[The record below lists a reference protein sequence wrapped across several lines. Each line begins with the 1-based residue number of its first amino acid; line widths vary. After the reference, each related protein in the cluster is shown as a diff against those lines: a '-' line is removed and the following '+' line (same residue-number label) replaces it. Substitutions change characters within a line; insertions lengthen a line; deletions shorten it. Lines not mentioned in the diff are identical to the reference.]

1 MDQPAPYGGVANL
14 EVMEAARNY
23 NDFLL
28 HTICAYAPAAGVII
42 DFGAGTG
49 TYARRLAAMKR
60 FVICVEADPALRARL
75 AREGLSVCERLD
87 ELAVGSADYI
97 YSLNVLEHI
106 ADDLAALRQL
116 RSRLRVGG
124 RLLIYVPAFPCLFSS
139 MDRAVGHFRRY
150 RRRQL
155 IDLASAAG
163 LELSEARYCDSL
175 GFAASLAFKALGQ
188 RDGTINGTALVAY
201 DRLFFPLSRALD
213 RFCGRAFGKNLML
226 VARRPR

>member
-1 MDQPAPYGGVANL
+1 MYLG
-14 EVMEAARNY
+14 
-23 NDFLL
+23 
-28 HTICAYAPAAGVII
+28 AY
-42 DFGAGTG
+42 TG
-49 TYARRLAAMKR
+49 TSPRRLGEMKR
-60 FVICVEADPALRARL
+60 FVVCVEADPALRARL

-139 MDRAVGHFRRY
+139 IDRAVGHFRRY

-163 LELSEARYCDSL
+163 LELSDARYCDSL
-175 GFAASLAFKALGQ
+175 GFAASLTFQALGQ

-201 DRLFFPLSRALD
+201 DRLFFPLSRAPD
-213 RFCGRAFGKNLML
+213 RFSGAAFGKNLIL